1 MKLVAT
7 TEKVQIKWF
16 VYSMGQKLPKT
27 ASMRGSW
34 DGYDASCSCGWE
46 SKTGAGVKS
55 WVTELVEKHKRFE
68 HDYEWQSSVKL
79 YAPAILVEAK

>member
-16 VYSMGQKLPKT
+16 VYSMGYKLPRT
-27 ASMRGSW
+27 ASMRGAW
-34 DGYDASCSCGWE
+34 DGYDAACSCGWE

-55 WVTELVEKHKRFE
+55 WVLELVEKHKRFD
-68 HDYEWQSSVKL
+68 HNYEWVSTVKL
-79 YAPAILVEAK
+79 YAPTILEEAK

>member
-34 DGYDASCSCGWE
+34 DGYDFTCSCGYE
-46 SKTGAGVKS
+46 SKTGGAVKS
-55 WVTELVEKHKRFE
+55 WVNEIVELHKRYE
-68 HDYEWQSSVKL
+68 HNYEWNFASNSK
-79 YAPAILVEAK
+79 EAK